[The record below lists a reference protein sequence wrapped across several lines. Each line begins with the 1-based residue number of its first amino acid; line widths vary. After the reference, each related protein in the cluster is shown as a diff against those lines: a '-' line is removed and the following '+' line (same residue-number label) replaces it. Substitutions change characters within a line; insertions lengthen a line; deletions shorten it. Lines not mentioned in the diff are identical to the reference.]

1 MKTSTKTTLGVI
13 LYMLLY
19 AVILYASL
27 CLGYLHPFFWVYASL
42 TSSLFAAIP
51 FLYLASKWKKF
62 GVGTALSLL
71 FAGIC
76 AIMGEG
82 GALNYLVMVAMGL
95 LVDCIRWRAGNEKL
109 GGVRA
114 AYPLFALLPFGRTM
128 VVWTDRAS
136 TLTENA
142 AEMGA
147 PYADAMAAVSSVW
160 MLILMIIAT
169 ALVACIAER
178 VTERLMKKSAATL
191 MV

>member
-1 MKTSTKTTLGVI
+1 MKTSTKTTLGVV
-13 LYMLLY
+13 LHMLLY
-19 AVILYASL
+19 AIILYASL

-51 FLYLASKWKKF
+51 FLYLASRWKEF

-82 GALNYLVMVAMGL
+82 SMLNYLVMIVMGL
-95 LVDCIRWRAGNEKL
+95 LVDCIRRCAGNETL

-136 TLTENA
+136 TLAENA

-147 PYADAMAAVSSVW
+147 PYAGTMANVSSVW
-160 MLILMIIAT
+160 MLVLMIIAT
-169 ALVACIAER
+169 MLAACIAER
-178 VTERLMKKSAATL
+178 VTEKIMKKSAATL
-191 MV
+191 MA

>member
-1 MKTSTKTTLGVI
+1 MLGVI
-13 LYMLLY
+13 LYVLLY
-19 AVILYASL
+19 VVILYASL

-42 TSSLFAAIP
+42 TSSIFAATP

-62 GVGTALSLL
+62 GIGTARSLL

-82 GALNYLVMVAMGL
+82 GALNYLVMVAMGV
-95 LVDCIRWRAGNEKL
+95 LVDYIRWRTGNEKL

-136 TLTENA
+136 TLAANE

-147 PYADAMAAVSSVW
+147 SYAEAMANVSSVW
-160 MLILMIIAT
+160 MLILMIIVT
-169 ALVACIAER
+169 ILVACIAER
-178 VTERLMKKSAATL
+178 MTEKLMKKSVAML
-191 MV
+191 MT